1 MQQATVTLS
10 SDQASAIAAVI
21 FPAIKG
27 YIAGHRE
34 EYEAFLKEWNE
45 QHGIKAVRAQAEH
58 KREAAT

>member
-10 SDQASAIAAVI
+10 NDQASAIAAVI

-27 YIAGHRE
+27 YIAEHRE

-45 QHGIKAVRAQAEH
+45 QHGIKVVRAQA
-58 KREAAT
+58 KQRMEAAI